1 MHSIETYPYGTN
13 KGIIHK
19 KEKPK
24 YINIMKNYKKLL
36 TVTVLQKK
44 HKKTKAKLATSS
56 WSSIQNINSWRLC
69 IW

>member
-13 KGIIHK
+13 KGIIRK

-56 WSSIQNINSWRLC
+56 
-69 IW
+69 